1 MNRLSDTKLN
11 ILVTGGAGFIGS
23 GLVQKLLNEGHFVT
37 SIDNYFTGSK
47 ENHVNGCKYLN
58 KTTSDCWTINKKNI
72 DIIYH
77 LGEYSRV
84 EQSFDD
90 IDLVFKYNWNSIY
103 SVLSLARDTNAK
115 LIYAGSSTKYADE
128 GNNYKESPYAYTK
141 YINADLVNTF
151 CKWNNM
157 NYAITYFYNVYGK
170 KEISQGDY
178 ATVVGKFLHA
188 KKNGI
193 KTVNVTKPGTQ
204 KRNFTHIDDI
214 VEGLF
219 LVGLEGNGDG
229 YGIGSDTSY
238 SIIEL
243 ANLFGLKIKYVPER
257 KGNRMNAPVIN
268 HKIKELGWIE
278 KNSLKTYINKYT

>member
-1 MNRLSDTKLN
+1 
-11 ILVTGGAGFIGS
+11 
-23 GLVQKLLNEGHFVT
+23 
-37 SIDNYFTGSK
+37 
-47 ENHVNGCKYLN
+47 
-58 KTTSDCWTINKKNI
+58 
-72 DIIYH
+72 
-77 LGEYSRV
+77 
-84 EQSFDD
+84 
-90 IDLVFKYNWNSIY
+90 
-103 SVLSLARDTNAK
+103 
-115 LIYAGSSTKYADE
+115 
-128 GNNYKESPYAYTK
+128 
-141 YINADLVNTF
+141 
-151 CKWNNM
+151 M